1 MIKILA
7 DLTSLRVLYFKRYC
21 QIVPIQI
28 MDRNNP
34 EKKKERKDQT
44 HIAVSALTSS
54 TCGLRFAN
62 ISEVAALYR

>member
-1 MIKILA
+1 MIKTLA
-7 DLTSLRVLYFKRYC
+7 DLTSLHVLYFERYC

-34 EKKKERKDQT
+34 KKIDQT
-44 HIAVSALTSS
+44 HTAVSALTRS
-54 TCGLRFAN
+54 TRGFRFAN